1 LRLIGLIGL
10 AIAAV
15 ALIGGGALLY
25 TPDKSRDVLEAKYAQ
40 PPSQFLGVAGLRLHV
55 RDTGPRDAPA
65 VLLLHGFGAS
75 LHTWGSWAQ
84 ALQTDHRVIR
94 LDLPGFGL
102 TGPDP
107 TGDYS
112 DARTIK
118 VLITLMD
125 QLGIARASIVG
136 HSMGGRIAWTFAAL
150 HPERIDK
157 LILIAPDGFAS
168 PGMPYDTKPQVP
180 LMVRML
186 PYVLP
191 TALLRATLRP
201 AYGNPAALTDDLF
214 ARYRDMM
221 LAPGVRRAIVD
232 RMRQQILAPPE
243 PLLRRIQAPTLL
255 IWGEADAM
263 IPIGNAADYLR
274 ALPDARL
281 HAFPGV
287 GHLPQEEAPAQ
298 SLAVIRAFL
307 DQPAVARA
315 Q

>member
-1 LRLIGLIGL
+1 LRLILLIGL
-10 AIAAV
+10 ALAAA
-15 ALIGGGALLY
+15 ALVGGGALLY
-25 TPDKSRDVLEAKYAQ
+25 TPDKQRDALEAKYAK
-40 PPSQFLGVAGLRLHV
+40 PPSEFLAVAGLHLHF

-65 VLLLHGFGAS
+65 MLLLHGFGAS
-75 LHTWGSWAQ
+75 LHTWESWAQ
-84 ALQTDHRVIR
+84 ALQTNHRVVR

-107 TGDYS
+107 TGDYT

-136 HSMGGRIAWTFAAL
+136 HSMGGRIAWTLAAL
-150 HPERIDK
+150 HPERVDK

-168 PGMPYDTKPQVP
+168 PGMPYDTKPNVP

-221 LAPGVRRAIVD
+221 LAPGVRGAIVD
-232 RMRQQILAPPE
+232 RMQQQILVPPE

-255 IWGEADAM
+255 IWGEQDAM

-307 DQPAVARA
+307 DQPAVARSR
-315 Q
+315 